1 MDKETTSRVYQE
13 RLEDLKNMP
22 KDLVQKLTAGVKEP
36 WTKIFLTEPDPKKWP
51 SGMYEILRPYIEKD

>member
-1 MDKETTSRVYQE
+1 MDKETASRIYQE

-22 KDLVQKLTAGVKEP
+22 TDLVQKLTARVKEP

-51 SGMYEILRPYIEKD
+51 PDMYEILRPYLGED